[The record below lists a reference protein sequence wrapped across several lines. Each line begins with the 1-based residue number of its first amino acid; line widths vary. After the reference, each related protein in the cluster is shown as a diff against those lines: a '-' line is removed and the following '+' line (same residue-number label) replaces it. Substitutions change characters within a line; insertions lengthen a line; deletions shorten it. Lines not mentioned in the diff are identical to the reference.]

1 MSILEVGRNPLEN
14 VGNPAHILLD
24 DMDAAMAGIG
34 RQVGSSMRGKGSS
47 RPIAE
52 TPISPADPR
61 LTEAVIAAVKT
72 MNALDASPTGIMGD
86 GVIES
91 EISAVDR
98 LVHATNADF
107 LSVKDS
113 LDRTRLIR
121 FGLFA
126 DNWMTFKDEMKALE
140 NLRNLNARRLASHKQ
155 EAIAWAHEAVASV
168 RQGRAS
174 GGAGAGNALGGLT
187 WKRFFIA
194 FGALAACIFGAWIF
208 LKPKEPYDPE
218 NLEPDDLGPYGPHGP
233 YGPYGPYGP
242 HGPYGPGNFEVGAFE
257 NDDHETYVHGPSV
270 PHVHRPYP
278 YGYYAQRPSTVYDP
292 SREEPDD

>member
-14 VGNPAHILLD
+14 VGSSVHILLD

-61 LTEAVIAAVKT
+61 LTNAVIAAVKT

-86 GVIES
+86 GVSES

-126 DNWMTFKDEMKALE
+126 DSWMTFKDEMKALE
-140 NLRNLNARRLASHKQ
+140 NLRNLNAKRLANHKK

-168 RQGRAS
+168 KQARALGGAGS
-174 GGAGAGNALGGLT
+174 GGAGGLT
-187 WKRFFIA
+187 WKRFFIV
-194 FGALAACIFGAWIF
+194 FGALAAAIFGTWIF
-208 LKPKEPYDPE
+208 LKPKESHDPE
-218 NLEPDDLGPYGPHGP
+218 NLDPDDLGPYGPRH
-233 YGPYGPYGP
+233 
-242 HGPYGPGNFEVGAFE
+242 FKVGAFE
-257 NDDHETYVHGPSV
+257 NDDHETYVYGP
-270 PHVHRPYP
+270 PEPYVHRPYP
-278 YGYYAQRPSTVYDP
+278 YGYYAQRPSTIYDP
-292 SREEPDD
+292 SREEPDY